1 MGKSDQI
8 TKIPRGY
15 VLVDLLRAPVY
26 NGGISFCLNVKS
38 KFNYITRLHNVGFA
52 FGANFAGSS
61 GG

>member
-1 MGKSDQI
+1 MA
-8 TKIPRGY
+8 
-15 VLVDLLRAPVY
+15 LVDLFRAPVY

-61 GG
+61 GC